1 MGIEKGGTRGLG
13 RRPVSRSASLPPRAP
28 RTLGPRRF
36 IAVAGNIGAGKSTL
50 VDFLSRQY
58 GLRPYFEPNE
68 TNPYLKDFY
77 SDMKRWAFHSQ
88 LYFLSTKFRIHQQL
102 SAVEE
107 AVIQDRTIY
116 EDAEIFAENLYRQRK
131 MSKRD
136 YETYRSLYE
145 SIIRELRPPTL
156 MIYLKCGMRTL
167 RKRIALRG
175 RPEEQAIPRTYLSR
189 LQDLYDG
196 WFERYDL
203 SETLV
208 VDTDEL
214 DYLED
219 FVHRLDLFE
228 RIEAAAGVHG

>member
-1 MGIEKGGTRGLG
+1 VGYGGPALVDAPPPAAR
-13 RRPVSRSASLPPRAP
+13 PPRS
-28 RTLGPRRF
+28 LGPRRF

-50 VDFLSRQY
+50 VEFLSRQY

-77 SDMKRWAFHSQ
+77 GDMKAWAFHSQ
-88 LYFLSTKFRIHQQL
+88 LYFLSAKLRLHQAL
-102 SAVEE
+102 AHVED

-136 YETYRSLYE
+136 YETYRTLYE
-145 SIIRELRPPTL
+145 AIIQELRPPTL
-156 MIYLKCGMRTL
+156 MIYLKCGIKTL
-167 RKRIALRG
+167 QKRIALRG
-175 RPEEQAIPRTYLSR
+175 RPEEQAIPRTYLMR
-189 LQDLYDG
+189 LQALYDE
-196 WFERYDL
+196 WFQRYDL

-214 DYLED
+214 DYLSD
-219 FVHRLDLFE
+219 LVHRLDLFA
-228 RIEAAAGVHG
+228 RIEAAVRGAQ

>member
-1 MGIEKGGTRGLG
+1 M
-13 RRPVSRSASLPPRAP
+13 

-50 VDFLSRQY
+50 VSFLSRTY
-58 GLRPYFEPNE
+58 GLRPYYEPNE
-68 TNPYLKDFY
+68 TNPYLEDFY
-77 SDMKRWAFHSQ
+77 ADMKQWAFHSQ

-102 SAVEE
+102 SQVDE

-136 YETYRSLYE
+136 YLTYRSLYE
-145 SIIRELRPPTL
+145 AIIQELRPPTL
-156 MIYLKCGMRTL
+156 MIYLRCGLRTV
-167 RKRIALRG
+167 RKRIKQRG
-175 RPEEQAIPRTYLSR
+175 RPEEQDIPRRYLER
-189 LQDLYDG
+189 LQTLYED
-196 WFERYDL
+196 WFDRYDL
-203 SETLV
+203 SDTLV

-219 FVHRLDLFE
+219 LVDRLDLFE
-228 RIEAAAGVHG
+228 RIEAAVRSGK